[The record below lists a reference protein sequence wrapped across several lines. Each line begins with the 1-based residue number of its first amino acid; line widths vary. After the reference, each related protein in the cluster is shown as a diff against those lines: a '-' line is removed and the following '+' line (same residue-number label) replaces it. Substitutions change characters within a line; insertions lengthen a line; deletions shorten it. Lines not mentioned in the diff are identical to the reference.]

1 MERPANN
8 PKKTKMITIELDL
21 EDYWPVQD
29 IQRDIEST
37 KGFKR
42 SIAVIC
48 AQLIKEAIVA
58 RQKDAPS
65 DREIDN

>member
-37 KGFKR
+37 RGFKR
-42 SIAVIC
+42 SIAAIC
-48 AQLIKEAIVA
+48 VQLIKEATVA
-58 RQKDAPS
+58 RQKEAPD
-65 DREIDN
+65 DRQIDK